1 MHVYMHIILY
11 IHMHTHAQPLHT
23 HAQPLHTHAQ
33 PLHTH
38 AQPSPS
44 DLRGTVPGVH
54 TFQMPMRPPSSACM
68 PDPTLFWDTSTSA
81 ARVFGQR
88 EHRRCDHYPRGRHP
102 LMPSLPRL
110 RTACVCVPIALVG
123 PCEHVCLASA
133 FAAAPFARVLVCA
146 GLHAALSDTQPPPA
160 PWVGPRSVHT
170 HARASTAHGV

>member
-1 MHVYMHIILY
+1 M
-11 IHMHTHAQPLHT
+11 
-23 HAQPLHTHAQ
+23 HTHAQ

-44 DLRGTVPGVH
+44 DLRGTVQGVH

-88 EHRRCDHYPRGRHP
+88 EHRRCDHHPRERHP

-110 RTACVCVPIALVG
+110 RTVCACVPIALVG
-123 PCEHVCLASA
+123 PREHNSPSRTNRPRPPLSSNSA
-133 FAAAPFARVLVCA
+133 LNIRHNQTSKATRLKSAELP
-146 GLHAALSDTQPPPA
+146 QPPQVRSCH
-160 PWVGPRSVHT
+160 VGRCLSSYWRGPVGKLS
-170 HARASTAHGV
+170 